1 MLSDEVYNIT
11 HALPLAFLIVSAIF
25 VPAFIFWMRRREK
38 QGKVAL
44 IPNSIWKKTTFTT
57 ISIMVLICTAVV
69 NCIELFSSLL

>member
-1 MLSDEVYNIT
+1 MLSADVSNIT
-11 HALPLAFLIVSAIF
+11 HALPIAFLAISIVFI
-25 VPAFIFWMRRREK
+25 PIFIFWMNRQAK

-57 ISIMVLICTAVV
+57 ISIMVLIATAGA